1 MKKVRKRILT
11 EAVTGTYPV
20 IPAKMLEKTMKEQVE
35 PYLRKVGKA
44 FTVEAADGHRIS
56 GMTFQAEQCR
66 GTVMISHG
74 FTEAWEKYMEMIY
87 YFLQD
92 GLNVCIHDH
101 RGHGRSR
108 GEKYVGLRKTVR
120 NEERVVRANETG
132 NQDNVVSDNDARNQ
146 DSVRCDHK
154 QNSRKNSS
162 SRNTGGPTHIEHFQN
177 YVDDWDAVVNQVMPS
192 MPHPWYLFAHSMG
205 GLIGATYIQQHPGT
219 YEKAVFN
226 APMFEVNRGNLP
238 YPVAKG
244 AAFLLCLLGK
254 GKEFLPGQSPFSEKE
269 DFEGSASTCKE
280 RYLQHYHRQ
289 IASFHLQNG
298 GSSCKWTL
306 EAFRGDEKL
315 LKKKRCR
322 EMHLPILLFQA
333 EKDDYVLPGGQ
344 DRFIA
349 SVPRGG
355 IFYVPGSKH
364 EIYLSDDETMK
375 RYVYAVMRFLR

>member
-20 IPAKMLEKTMKEQVE
+20 IPAKMLEKTMKEQIE
-35 PYLRKVGKA
+35 PHLRKVGKA
-44 FTVEAADGHRIS
+44 FNVEAADGHRIS

-108 GEKYVGLRKTVR
+108 DRKRIDLCKKVSEQERTVWDNEAGGQHNADLDHDVR
-120 NEERVVRANETG
+120 NHKAGRKENSGENRNE
-132 NQDNVVSDNDARNQ
+132 
-146 DSVRCDHK
+146 
-154 QNSRKNSS
+154 SRGEN
-162 SRNTGGPTHIEHFQN
+162 GGPTHIEHFQN

-289 IASFHLQNG
+289 IASSHLQNG

-315 LKKKRCR
+315 LKKKQCR
-322 EMHLPILLFQA
+322 AMHLPILLFQA

-355 IFYVPGSKH
+355 ILYVPGSKH